1 MDFSISLFI
10 PAFNAAATLPGVIS
24 RIPRD
29 LKQSLGT
36 VWIVN
41 DGSTDATLRVVE
53 NLSAEHG
60 FIRHVHCT
68 RNKGYGNAVRIGLSL
83 CRKDGCH
90 FAACVHADGQYPPES
105 VFPFVQAMIAERFDL
120 MQGSRIAS
128 GGALRGGMPLYK
140 YVAGRLL
147 TAIENR
153 VLSLRLTDY
162 HSGFLVYS
170 RKALETLPFHRLSTG
185 FDFDLEVI
193 ASARAAGMKVGEKPI
208 PTRYAG
214 ERSYL
219 NPVTYGLRV
228 LWVLVKYKLGRY
240 SVADVGLRN
249 AE

>member
-1 MDFSISLFI
+1 
-10 PAFNAAATLPGVIS
+10 
-24 RIPRD
+24 
-29 LKQSLGT
+29 
-36 VWIVN
+36 
-41 DGSTDATLRVVE
+41 
-53 NLSAEHG
+53 
-60 FIRHVHCT
+60 
-68 RNKGYGNAVRIGLSL
+68 
-83 CRKDGCH
+83 
-90 FAACVHADGQYPPES
+90 
-105 VFPFVQAMIAERFDL
+105 
-120 MQGSRIAS
+120 
-128 GGALRGGMPLYK
+128 MPLYK

-153 VLSLRLTDY
+153 VLGLRLTDY

-228 LWVLVKYKLGRY
+228 LWVLVKYKIGRY
-240 SVADVGLRN
+240 SIADVRLRN